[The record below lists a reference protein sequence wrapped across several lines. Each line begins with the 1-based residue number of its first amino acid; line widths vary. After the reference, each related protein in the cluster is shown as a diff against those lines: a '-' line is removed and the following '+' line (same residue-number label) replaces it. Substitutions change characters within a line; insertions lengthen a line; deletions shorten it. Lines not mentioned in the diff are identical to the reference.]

1 MRGNNARAAEE
12 RAVAAEREQRVELGR
27 VLESTAAVGEVVQAA
42 LVPELEAECRRKLA
56 ERAEHRGKARVAKV
70 SDDA

>member
-1 MRGNNARAAEE
+1 LR
-12 RAVAAEREQRVELGR
+12 R
-27 VLESTAAVGEVVQAA
+27 VLESTPAVGEVVQAA
-42 LVPELEAECRRKLA
+42 LVPKLEAECRPELA